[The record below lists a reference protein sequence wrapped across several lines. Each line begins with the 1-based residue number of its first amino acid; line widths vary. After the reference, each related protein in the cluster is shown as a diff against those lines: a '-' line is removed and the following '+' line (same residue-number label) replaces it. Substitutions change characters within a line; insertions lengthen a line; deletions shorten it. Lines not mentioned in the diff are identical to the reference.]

1 MHPNQE
7 ILKVIMKISKKYFWL
22 LFPSQQSF
30 LFVFIL
36 HLPYVFIQTFKNSWS
51 KRNMVGSSTQIVIF
65 SNSYNDVQN
74 YQIQI
79 DFPQ

>member
-1 MHPNQE
+1 MHQNQE
-7 ILKVIMKISKKYFWL
+7 ILK
-22 LFPSQQSF
+22 
-30 LFVFIL
+30 
-36 HLPYVFIQTFKNSWS
+36 VFIQTFKNSWS
-51 KRNMVGSSTQIVIF
+51 KRNVVGSSTQIVIF